1 MGSKHSSPV
10 FNLSTFFRV
19 CVRLHQRVSLP
30 TDSNT
35 FADIIFQSCCQRG
48 AYLSVWKMKNFTV
61 PSNSAWPT
69 PTMMMDMGS
78 LAACR
83 ETNNKQIKG
92 CVLKDE
98 NRNFFQL
105 AERPLRKT
113 GEEKWGV
120 CYGGEWG
127 GRGALLASRLISCDP
142 ESISSYMNSLR
153 LLSWHGNMCD
163 HCMLAIILGSR
174 D

>member
-10 FNLSTFFRV
+10 FNLSTFLWV

-35 FADIIFQSCCQRG
+35 FAVIIFQICCQRG

-98 NRNFFQL
+98 NRNFFSISWTTSKKD
-105 AERPLRKT
+105 RRGKMRRVLRK
-113 GEEKWGV
+113 GM
-120 CYGGEWG
+120 
-127 GRGALLASRLISCDP
+127 RRQRALLASRLISCDP
-142 ESISSYMNSLR
+142 ESIFSYMNSLR
-153 LLSWHGNMCD
+153 LLSWYGNMCD
-163 HCMLAIILGSR
+163 HCMLAIRLGSR